1 MTEKLVTATDK
12 ITLVQNSYGR
22 CLSNG
27 KVLETFYQK
36 FLSSS
41 VEVKE
46 RFKHTDF
53 EQQHKLLRHGI
64 NLMIMYAAGN
74 IAGQAGLRRI
84 KDSHSRV
91 RLNIDPRFY
100 SLWKDALM
108 SAIVQHDKK
117 LDGETRRAWNE
128 VLDKGIE
135 FVTSGY

>member
-1 MTEKLVTATDK
+1 MENLATTDK

-22 CLSNG
+22 CLNNG
-27 KVLETFYQK
+27 NMLETFYQK

-41 VEVKE
+41 NEVAE

-53 EQQHKLLRHGI
+53 EQQHKLLRHGL

-74 IAGQAGLRRI
+74 FAGQSGLRRI
-84 KDSHSRV
+84 KESHSRA
-91 RLNIDPRFY
+91 RLNIEPRFY
-100 SLWKDALM
+100 ILWKGALLN
-108 SAIVQHDKK
+108 AIIQHDKK
-117 LDGETRRAWNE
+117 FDRETREAWNE